1 MKKKIIIGLGI
12 FSLIFLIG
20 GVYIISTIERAT
32 STLNNLIK
40 LHQVEILREH
50 LLIQIKSVQ
59 SDLNLKNT
67 RYARGVDNIVYHVRS
82 MDRVIDSCFECHH
95 SEPVME
101 KLTDLNTQTE
111 KYKDSLSR
119 VLTISANVKRLEAE
133 EDIAFRIGQELIEK
147 LNTMIALTQ
156 MRLEEKT
163 QSTFTEIANT
173 KFMLFILVAIG
184 PPLAIGLAFVFT
196 RGLTKPVNVLRNA
209 TRRLKGG
216 DLDYRIEGL
225 KDEFG
230 EVAVSFNEMAGSLK
244 EQMHKMQRAEQMTVV
259 GEMATGLA
267 HEIKNPLAG
276 IKASMEVLSQEP
288 TFTGEDRAVLFKVIE
303 EVKRIESLMKS
314 LLNFAKP
321 PKSQFTTVDVNK
333 ILDAAIAFSL
343 TYPSFSSDNS
353 KAVDIKR
360 DYDDHL
366 PATNADPIQL
376 QQVFLNLLLNAG
388 DATPDGGT
396 VTVRTS
402 HDQMAHSIR
411 IEIDD
416 TGPGIEEDA
425 MDKIFRPF
433 FTTKPKGTGLGLAIS
448 KQLIERHGGDIRVAN
463 NSGCG
468 TAFRIVLPLKKL
480 EERQIT

>member
-1 MKKKIIIGLGI
+1 
-12 FSLIFLIG
+12 
-20 GVYIISTIERAT
+20 
-32 STLNNLIK
+32 
-40 LHQVEILREH
+40 
-50 LLIQIKSVQ
+50 
-59 SDLNLKNT
+59 
-67 RYARGVDNIVYHVRS
+67 
-82 MDRVIDSCFECHH
+82 MDRVIDTCFECHH
-95 SEPVME
+95 SESVME
-101 KLTDLNTQTE
+101 KLTDLHTQTE

-119 VLTISANVKRLEAE
+119 VLTISANVSRLEAE

-156 MRLEEKT
+156 MRLEKKT

-216 DLDYRIEGL
+216 DLDHRIEGL
-225 KDEFG
+225 RDEFG
-230 EVAVSFNEMAGSLK
+230 EVAASFNEMAGSLK

-288 TFTGEDRAVLFKVIE
+288 TFTGEDKAVLLKVIE

-321 PKSQFTTVDVNK
+321 PKSQFTPVDVNK

-343 TYPSFSSDNS
+343 THPSFSSDNS
-353 KAVDIKR
+353 KAIHIKK
-360 DYDDHL
+360 DFDGQL
-366 PATNADPIQL
+366 PATMADPVQL
-376 QQVFLNLLLNAG
+376 EQVFLNLLLNAG
-388 DATPDGGT
+388 DATPAGGR
-396 VTVRTS
+396 VMVRTS
-402 HDQMAHSIR
+402 HDPLAKSIQ
-411 IEIDD
+411 IEISD
-416 TGPGIEEDA
+416 TGTGIDEEMIDQ
-425 MDKIFRPF
+425 IFRPF

-468 TAFRIVLPLKKL
+468 TAFRIVLPLKKS

>member
-20 GVYIISTIERAT
+20 GVYIIITIERAT
-32 STLNNLIK
+32 STLNNLIR

-82 MDRVIDSCFECHH
+82 MDKVIDSCFECHH
-95 SEPVME
+95 AEPVTE
-101 KLTDLNTQTE
+101 KLNDLNTQTE

-163 QSTFTEIANT
+163 QFTFTEIANT
-173 KFMLFILVAIG
+173 KSILFIFLAIG
-184 PPLAIGLAFVFT
+184 PPLAIGLAIMFT

-216 DLDYRIEGL
+216 DFDYRIEGL
-225 KDEFG
+225 RDEFG
-230 EVAVSFNEMAGSLK
+230 EVAASFNEMAGALK
-244 EQMHKMQRAEQMTVV
+244 EQMFKMQRAEQMTVV

-288 TFTGEDRAVLFKVIE
+288 TFTEEDKTVLLKVID
-303 EVKRIESLMKS
+303 EVKRIESLMKG

-321 PKSQFTTVDVNK
+321 PEPQFTPVDVNK
-333 ILDAAIAFSL
+333 ILDTAIAFSL
-343 TYPSFSSDNS
+343 TYPSFSSNNS

-402 HDQMAHSIR
+402 HDQMANSIR

-448 KQLIERHGGDIRVAN
+448 RQLIERHGGNIRVSN
-463 NSGCG
+463 NSGSG
-468 TAFRIVLPLKKL
+468 TAFTIVLPLKKS
-480 EERQIT
+480 EE

>member
-20 GVYIISTIERAT
+20 GAYIIITIERAT
-32 STLNNLIK
+32 STLNNLIR

-67 RYARGVDNIVYHVRS
+67 RYAMGVDNIVYHVRS
-82 MDRVIDSCFECHH
+82 MDTVIDSCFECHH
-95 SEPVME
+95 SEPIMK
-101 KLTDLNTQTE
+101 KLNDLNTQTE

-119 VLTISANVKRLEAE
+119 VLTISANVERLEAE

-173 KFMLFILVAIG
+173 KSILFIFLAIG
-184 PPLAIGLAFVFT
+184 PPLAIVLAIMFT

-225 KDEFG
+225 RDEFG
-230 EVAVSFNEMAGSLK
+230 EVAASFNEMAGALK

-288 TFTGEDRAVLFKVIE
+288 TFTQEDKAVLFKVID
-303 EVKRIESLMKS
+303 EVKRIESLMKG

-321 PKSQFTTVDVNK
+321 PQLQFTNVDVNK

-388 DATPDGGT
+388 DATPNDGT

-402 HDQMAHSIR
+402 HDPMAHSIR
-411 IEIDD
+411 IEISD
-416 TGPGIEEDA
+416 TGPGIEEEA

-448 KQLIERHGGDIRVAN
+448 KQLIERHGGDIRVSN
-463 NSGCG
+463 NSGRG
-468 TAFRIVLPLKKL
+468 TAFTIVLPLKQSA
-480 EERQIT
+480 EEQIT

>member
-1 MKKKIIIGLGI
+1 MKKRIIIGLGI
-12 FSLIFLIG
+12 FSLIFLMG
-20 GVYIISTIERAT
+20 GVYIITTIERAT
-32 STLNNLIK
+32 STLNNLIR

-59 SDLNLKNT
+59 SDLHLKNT

-82 MDRVIDSCFECHH
+82 MDGVINSCFECHH
-95 SEPVME
+95 SGPVMK
-101 KLTDLNTQTE
+101 KLTDLTTQAGR
-111 KYKDSLSR
+111 YKDALSR
-119 VLTISANVKRLEAE
+119 VLTISANVKRLEEE
-133 EDIAFRIGQELIEK
+133 EDIAYRIGQELIEK

-156 MRLEEKT
+156 MRLQERT

-173 KFMLFILVAIG
+173 KFILFILIAVG
-184 PPLAIGLAFVFT
+184 PPLAIALAFVFT
-196 RGLTKPVNVLRNA
+196 RGLTKPVNILRNA
-209 TRRLKGG
+209 TRKLKGG

-230 EVAVSFNEMAGSLK
+230 EVAASFNEMAGSLK
-244 EQMHKMQRAEQMTVV
+244 EQMYKMQRAEQMTVV

-288 TFTGEDRAVLFKVIE
+288 TFSEDDKAVLSQVID
-303 EVKRIESLMKS
+303 EVKRIESLMKG

-321 PKSQFTTVDVNK
+321 PQLQFTTVDVNE
-333 ILDAAIAFSL
+333 ILDTAIAFSL
-343 TYPSFSSDNS
+343 TYPSFSSNNS

-366 PATNADPIQL
+366 PPTNADPIQL

-388 DATPDGGT
+388 DATPDDGT

-402 HDQMAHSIR
+402 NDPMANSIR
-411 IEIDD
+411 IEISD
-416 TGPGIEEDA
+416 TGPGIEEEA

-448 KQLIERHGGDIRVAN
+448 RQLIERHGGDIRVSN
-463 NSGCG
+463 NSGRG
-468 TAFRIVLPLKKL
+468 TAFTIILPLKKS
-480 EERQIT
+480 EE